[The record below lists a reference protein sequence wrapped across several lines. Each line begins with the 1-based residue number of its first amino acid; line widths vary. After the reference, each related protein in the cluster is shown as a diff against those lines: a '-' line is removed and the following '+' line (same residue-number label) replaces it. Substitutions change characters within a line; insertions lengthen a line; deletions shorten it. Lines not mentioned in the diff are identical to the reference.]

1 MAKELRDGIYTD
13 YVLGEDVR
21 GHTRVVVNVQ
31 SEGTTLAEAKD
42 NMLKKSWRMFLSKS
56 EMARTGIFEISIPAP
71 IPNFK
76 TFILISFP

>member
-13 YVLGEDVR
+13 YVLSEDVR
-21 GHTRVVVNVQ
+21 GYTRVVVNVQ

-56 EMARTGIFEISIPAP
+56 EMARTGECR
-71 IPNFK
+71 NFRSDSE
-76 TFILISFP
+76 F